1 MTLPPL
7 GKTLLAVTVPLL
19 LSGTVHANT
28 SFIDDLQLLGND
40 RYVQTGLSAADF
52 MDIAPAQPQPP
63 RQSVS
68 IPANTFSMTPSL
80 RTGLSHAA
88 RYLKAQNPNL
98 AVAKRGVNVSNRTL
112 SHTLN
117 ALLNWGGDIAPQAL
131 QQQFDLVPLLNGQS
145 KANKFTGYYTPI
157 IKASAKPDAR
167 YRYPI
172 YKSPMN
178 GKLRQMTRSQ
188 ISNGALRNKGLEVAW
203 TNDPIGL
210 FYMQVQGSGVL
221 EYNNGKRVSLSFDGS
236 NKKPFR
242 SLSHFMKHQGLM
254 KGSMGRERIQ
264 KWLYSH
270 PGYLK
275 KAMNSNPRYVFF
287 RPAKKGVHTASGMPI
302 TPGHSVAVDTNY
314 IPFGSVVLAEV
325 PIINSKGQ
333 TMGAEWKILLPQ
345 DRGAAIKGPARMDI
359 YTGKGEQARQIANQL
374 TGHGRAFLLLN
385 RQATQLSQRTRQP
398 GDNYP
403 TL

>member
-221 EYNNGKRVSLSFDGS
+221 EYTNGKRVSLSFDGS

-385 RQATQLSQRTRQP
+385 RQATQLSQRTRQS

>member
-1 MTLPPL
+1 MTLPPF
-7 GKTLLAVTVPLL
+7 GKTLLAVTAPLL
-19 LSGTVHANT
+19 FSGTVQAST

-40 RYVQTGLSAADF
+40 RYIQSSFSADDF
-52 MDIAPAQPQPP
+52 IDTPP
-63 RQSVS
+63 PLRRSVS
-68 IPANTFSMTPSL
+68 IPATTFSMSPSL

-88 RYLKAQNPNL
+88 RYLSTQNPNL
-98 AVAKRGVNVSNRTL
+98 AVAKKGVNVSNRTL
-112 SHTLN
+112 SRTLHT
-117 ALLNWGGDIAPQAL
+117 LLNWGGDIEPHSL
-131 QQQFDLVPLLNGQS
+131 QQQFDLVPLSNGQS
-145 KANKFTGYYTPI
+145 QASKFTGYYTPI
-157 IKASAKPDAR
+157 IQASSKPDAR

-178 GKLRQMTRSQ
+178 GQLRQLSRSQ

-221 EYNNGKRVSLSFDGS
+221 EYTNGKRVPLSFDGS
-236 NKKPFR
+236 NNKPFR
-242 SLSHFMKHQGLM
+242 SLSHFMKGQGLM

-270 PGYLK
+270 PGYLN
-275 KAMNSNPRYVFF
+275 KAMDSNPRYVYFK
-287 RPAKKGVHTASGMPI
+287 PAQKGVLTASGMPI
-302 TPGHSVAVDTNY
+302 TAGHSVAVDTNY

-333 TMGAEWKILLPQ
+333 TMGADWKILLPQ

-374 TGHGRAFLLLN
+374 TGHGRAFILLN
-385 RQATQLSQRTRQP
+385 RQATQLSQRARQS
-398 GDNYP
+398 GDNNP